1 MFYKNFCIFN
11 MILLISKSFFK
22 PYFIQSLS
30 VHIHPQK
37 PYIKNSTLQDNIYIP
52 DRVFNDIYLMHNL
65 IGTLDENTELNTESD
80 STDQIYPETRSNA
93 RS

>member
-30 VHIHPQK
+30 VHIHPRK
-37 PYIKNSTLQDNIYIP
+37 LYVPWPFTPIP
-52 DRVFNDIYLMHNL
+52 QGGILKDMPSRWFNKVV
-65 IGTLDENTELNTESD
+65 
-80 STDQIYPETRSNA
+80 
-93 RS
+93 